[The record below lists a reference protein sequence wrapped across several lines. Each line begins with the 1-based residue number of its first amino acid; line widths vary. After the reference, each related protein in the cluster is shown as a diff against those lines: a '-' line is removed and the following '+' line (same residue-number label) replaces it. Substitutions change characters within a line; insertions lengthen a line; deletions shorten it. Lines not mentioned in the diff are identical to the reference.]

1 MKRNLAILTAA
12 LALASCSTTNTPAA
26 PPVTQGLT
34 ATDAAPSGVPS
45 LLVNGEGRVTARPDR
60 AQIVLG
66 AVSQAPTAAEA
77 QNQVSALTR
86 RVIDELKRLGI
97 PEQRIQTV
105 DLSVSPIYSQDEPQ
119 PRGGPQQPQEQRIV
133 AFRASNRIQVQLDDL
148 ARVGPAVDVAIRA
161 GANQLESLSFE
172 LADPGPRRAAL
183 RLAITDAR
191 ETAQAMAAAL
201 GVRLGEVIDVVEAG
215 GGPPI
220 PLERGGFTEQAALAS
235 TPVQP
240 GEIDVRARVTIRFRI
255 YGQ

>member
-1 MKRNLAILTAA
+1 MKTNLAVLAAA
-12 LALASCSTTNTPAA
+12 LSLAGCSFKNA
-26 PPVTQGLT
+26 PPPAPATQGLT
-34 ATDAAPSGVPS
+34 SADVASVDVPS
-45 LLVNGEGRVTARPDR
+45 LLVSGEGRVTARPDR

-66 AVSQAPTAAEA
+66 AVAQAPTAAEA
-77 QNQVSALTR
+77 QNQVSAVTR
-86 RVIDELKRLGI
+86 RVIDELKRLEI

-105 DLSVSPIYSQDEPQ
+105 DLSVSPVFARDEPQ
-119 PRGGPQQPQEQRIV
+119 PRGQQEQPRIV
-133 AFRASNRIQVQLDDL
+133 AFRAANRIQVQLDDL
-148 ARVGPAVDVAIRA
+148 ARVGPAVDAAIRA

-183 RLAITDAR
+183 RLAIADAR
-191 ETAQAMAAAL
+191 ETAQEMAAAL

-240 GEIDVRARVTIRFRI
+240 GEIDVLARVSIRFRI